1 MLLAFVDTPQQHE
14 RLTIFPVVASDEP
27 QLSYLLMADALHRG
41 VLTIEQN
48 GPGELPHLIAQNHGS
63 QPVLILDCET
73 VGGMGEN
80 HSTNQSVLLGPTSVT
95 RVPISCR
102 DTGKWSCEELQR
114 RFSEKLANFP
124 ILDDQV
130 GILAFLGRQLLGLDA
145 LGSPELYSPL
155 HRRLLTGYLITALAA
170 GEKAKSESPAEEAEI
185 MALAEALEGA
195 ERVAAPCTGH
205 GEYCTLRGEITG
217 GELRHNGHLVHLS
230 VFPNGVAA

>member
-1 MLLAFVDTPQQHE
+1 MLLAFVDTPQQHH

-27 QLSYLLMADALHRG
+27 QLSYLLMTDALRRG
-41 VLTIEQN
+41 VLTIKQN
-48 GPGELPHLIAQNHGS
+48 GLGEIPHLIARNHGS
-63 QPVLILDCET
+63 QPILILDCET
-73 VGGMGEN
+73 VGGVGEN
-80 HSTNQSVLLGPTSVT
+80 HSTNQSVLLAPASVT

-102 DTGKWSCEELQR
+102 DTGKWSCEELER

-124 ILDDQV
+124 ILEDQV

-195 ERVAAPCTGH
+195 ERVAAPCPGH
-205 GEYCTLRGEITG
+205 GEYCTLRGEVTG